1 MWSSMKK
8 TKVYIYTRVSTS
20 MQIDGY
26 SLDAQKERLT
36 KYAEGNDMVIAG
48 EYSDEGKSGKNIAGR
63 VDFQRMLNDIAC
75 KKDGV
80 EYVLVFKL
88 SRFGRNAADTLT
100 SLQFMQDYGVNL
112 ISVEDGIDSSKE
124 AGKLMVHVLSAV
136 AEIERENIL
145 VQTMEGRKQK
155 AREGKWNGGFAP
167 YGYKL
172 VDGEL
177 IIEED
182 EAEAIR
188 IIFDKFVHTNLGYN
202 GVVNYLNNNGIKKKA
217 RQNGYL
223 TQFTTSTVKAILDN
237 PVYYGKIAYGRR
249 KTTKIEGTRNEYHV
263 VAQKEF
269 DLYDGRHKA
278 IVDEQLWKDAQAKRR
293 ATASKLE
300 KKHDLDHE
308 HVLSGLVK
316 CPVCGAGLYGNV
328 KRAKRKDGT
337 YYKTYFSY
345 ACKHR
350 LNKDGHKCDYH
361 RQWSEEKVD
370 NAVSEIIRK
379 LANNPRFSE
388 VMKTKINTSVDTSE
402 AEKELANAKKVLKQL
417 IGTKD
422 KIILQIDT
430 LDILDKNYDR
440 KYDDLQKRLD
450 TIYDK
455 IGDAED
461 LVSETEDKLSNI
473 QKDKITGDNI
483 YNYLLMFDSVYD
495 VLSDME
501 KKQFYNALLTDIQI
515 YEEEQD
521 KQIIKSIGF
530 KFPVFYDGEFTKR
543 IIRDKEKTVE
553 SIVLLSHKS
562 PDSHIDVKVEFG
574 EGEEKVPLDKIA
586 ERAKQYQPAPR
597 VTYKMI
603 QEYIEEKYGFKV
615 HTAYIAE
622 VKRNLGFPM
631 YDAPNMV
638 EELKQPRRHPTA
650 EKVEAIKDALKHFG
664 VI

>member
-1 MWSSMKK
+1 MKK

-379 LANNPRFSE
+379 LVNNPRFSE

-650 EKVEAIKDALKHFG
+650 EKVEVIKDALKHFG

>member
-1 MWSSMKK
+1 MVMWKGGSIMN
-8 TKVYIYTRVSTS
+8 
-20 MQIDGY
+20 
-26 SLDAQKERLT
+26 LPELT
-36 KYAEGNDMVIAG
+36 HE
-48 EYSDEGKSGKNIAGR
+48 EE
-63 VDFQRMLNDIAC
+63 
-75 KKDGV
+75 
-80 EYVLVFKL
+80 
-88 SRFGRNAADTLT
+88 
-100 SLQFMQDYGVNL
+100 VNL
-112 ISVEDGIDSSKE
+112 ERF
-124 AGKLMVHVLSAV
+124 ANLM
-136 AEIERENIL
+136 I
-145 VQTMEGRKQK
+145 
-155 AREGKWNGGFAP
+155 
-167 YGYKL
+167 
-172 VDGEL
+172 EL
-177 IIEED
+177 IEKHADAVDKD
-182 EAEAIR
+182 EML
-188 IIFDKFVHTNLGYN
+188 KK
-202 GVVNYLNNNGIKKKA
+202 LNTIKK
-217 RQNGYL
+217 
-223 TQFTTSTVKAILDN
+223 
-237 PVYYGKIAYGRR
+237 
-249 KTTKIEGTRNEYHV
+249 
-263 VAQKEF
+263 
-269 DLYDGRHKA
+269 
-278 IVDEQLWKDAQAKRR
+278 
-293 ATASKLE
+293 
-300 KKHDLDHE
+300 
-308 HVLSGLVK
+308 SGLVK

-361 RQWSEEKVD
+361 KQWSEEKVD

-379 LANNPRFSE
+379 LVNNPRFSE

-530 KFPVFYDGEFTKR
+530 KFPVFYDGKFTKR

-553 SIVLLSHKS
+553 TVCLLS
-562 PDSHIDVKVEFG
+562 
-574 EGEEKVPLDKIA
+574 
-586 ERAKQYQPAPR
+586 Q
-597 VTYKMI
+597 
-603 QEYIEEKYGFKV
+603 
-615 HTAYIAE
+615 
-622 VKRNLGFPM
+622 
-631 YDAPNMV
+631 
-638 EELKQPRRHPTA
+638 LK
-650 EKVEAIKDALKHFG
+650 
-664 VI
+664 

>member
-1 MWSSMKK
+1 
-8 TKVYIYTRVSTS
+8 
-20 MQIDGY
+20 
-26 SLDAQKERLT
+26 
-36 KYAEGNDMVIAG
+36 
-48 EYSDEGKSGKNIAGR
+48 
-63 VDFQRMLNDIAC
+63 MLNDIAC

-269 DLYDGRHKA
+269 DVYDGRHKA
-278 IVDEQLWKDAQAKRR
+278 IVDEQLWKDVQAKRR

-328 KRAKRKDGT
+328 KRAKRKDGS

-361 RQWSEEKVD
+361 KQWSEEKVD

-379 LANNPRFSE
+379 LVNNPRFSE

-553 SIVLLSHKS
+553 TVVKLSLKKDTPKIEVTMEPEEES
-562 PDSHIDVKVEFG
+562 NYTPQEKATYSKIKEYVK
-574 EGEEKVPLDKIA
+574 D
-586 ERAKQYQPAPR
+586 
-597 VTYKMI
+597 
-603 QEYIEEKYGFKV
+603 KYGVNV
-615 HTAYIAE
+615 HTSYIAQVKRMCGLDMGENYNKSKKENPE
-622 VKRNLGFPM
+622 VKQCP
-631 YDAPNMV
+631 
-638 EELKQPRRHPTA
+638 Q
-650 EKVEAIKDALKHFG
+650 EKVEYIKDALKHFNL
-664 VI
+664 I

>member
-1 MWSSMKK
+1 MKK

-217 RQNGYL
+217 RQYGYL

-379 LANNPRFSE
+379 LVNNPRFSE

>member
-1 MWSSMKK
+1 M
-8 TKVYIYTRVSTS
+8 
-20 MQIDGY
+20 
-26 SLDAQKERLT
+26 
-36 KYAEGNDMVIAG
+36 
-48 EYSDEGKSGKNIAGR
+48 
-63 VDFQRMLNDIAC
+63 
-75 KKDGV
+75 
-80 EYVLVFKL
+80 
-88 SRFGRNAADTLT
+88 
-100 SLQFMQDYGVNL
+100 
-112 ISVEDGIDSSKE
+112 
-124 AGKLMVHVLSAV
+124 
-136 AEIERENIL
+136 
-145 VQTMEGRKQK
+145 
-155 AREGKWNGGFAP
+155 
-167 YGYKL
+167 
-172 VDGEL
+172 
-177 IIEED
+177 
-182 EAEAIR
+182 
-188 IIFDKFVHTNLGYN
+188 
-202 GVVNYLNNNGIKKKA
+202 
-217 RQNGYL
+217 
-223 TQFTTSTVKAILDN
+223 
-237 PVYYGKIAYGRR
+237 
-249 KTTKIEGTRNEYHV
+249 
-263 VAQKEF
+263 
-269 DLYDGRHKA
+269 
-278 IVDEQLWKDAQAKRR
+278 
-293 ATASKLE
+293 
-300 KKHDLDHE
+300 
-308 HVLSGLVK
+308 VK

-361 RQWSEEKVD
+361 KQWSEEKVD

-379 LANNPRFSE
+379 LVNNPRFSE

-553 SIVLLSHKS
+553 TCCLLVRECANDDEMVSIKVDLEGISLDQGKFE
-562 PDSHIDVKVEFG
+562 PD
-574 EGEEKVPLDKIA
+574 EKPIYGNIKKWI
-586 ERAKQYQPAPR
+586 K
-597 VTYKMI
+597 
-603 QEYIEEKYGFKV
+603 EKYGFNV
-615 HTAYIAE
+615 TNLYI
-622 VKRNLGFPM
+622 G
-631 YDAPNMV
+631 
-638 EELKQPRRHPTA
+638 Q
-650 EKVEAIKDALKHFG
+650 IKDKVG
-664 VI
+664 MEKRKNYNIGSGEGRVPTCP